1 MKTRLLTHLL
11 SFRKLRHPDPMMRNQ
26 QHLLATLAVVLT
38 CASNA
43 AAQELSPQT
52 WLERMNGAVQ
62 SANYEGT
69 VIRVQLGQ
77 VEALKVARVI
87 KDGVVHEK
95 LVVQEG
101 NGLEIIRKGSEVRC
115 ILPDK
120 QSVLVEDWNN
130 QSTLFSSLPS
140 NDVVFGSEYDLSI
153 VREDRVAGRKAVLIA
168 IRPHDEYRYGHRLW
182 LDTGTGFP
190 LQTKMIGEDGNPI
203 EQVKFADIQLNAEIQ
218 ASALEP
224 SISIDN
230 FRWFTQ
236 PKRQITEAVESN
248 WSSSDL
254 PSGFRA
260 VSTHEEKLA
269 GRDATVTHILY
280 SDGLANVSVF
290 VEPVGEKKIAQR
302 SRVGSS
308 NSYSVQVDGQQVT
321 AIGEVPSV
329 TVEKIA
335 TSMRPN

>member
-1 MKTRLLTHLL
+1 MIGTQRHWLAMTTVVMSCL
-11 SFRKLRHPDPMMRNQ
+11 S
-26 QHLLATLAVVLT
+26 V
-38 CASNA
+38 AS
-43 AAQELSPQT
+43 AQDSSPHT
-52 WLERMNGAVQ
+52 WLDRMNGAVQ

-69 VIRVQLGQ
+69 VIRVQNDQ
-77 VEALKVARVI
+77 VEALKVVRVV
-87 KDGVVHEK
+87 KDGVIHEK

-101 NGLEIIRKGSEVRC
+101 NGLEIIRNGNEVQC

-140 NDVVFGSEYDLSI
+140 NDIGYGSEYDLSI

-182 LDTGTGFP
+182 LDIETGFP
-190 LQTKMIGEDGNPI
+190 LQTKMIAEDGKAV
-203 EQVKFADIQLNAEIQ
+203 EQVKFADIQLNSEIQ

-224 SISIDN
+224 SFSIDN

-236 PKRQITEAVESN
+236 PKRQITEAVESS
-248 WSSSDL
+248 WSCNDL

-260 VSTHEEKLA
+260 VSTHEEELA

-290 VEPVGEKKIAQR
+290 VEPVGDNKIAQR

-308 NSYSVQVDGQQVT
+308 NSYSVRVDGHQVT

-335 TSMRPN
+335 TSMQPN